1 MMRSLSA
8 AVLVAAIVTGVA
20 AAGGPSLLNPGT
32 LNAKAPA
39 VFSARFVTTKGP
51 FVVKVTRS
59 WAPKGAD
66 RFYNLVLNKFYDNQ
80 PIYRVVQGFIA
91 QWGISMRPEIAKVW
105 RHAYIKDDPV
115 TNYDAKG
122 TVAFAHVLGVKNS
135 RTTQVFVNFQAN
147 NRNLGPSFPAFG
159 TITSGFSVVTKL
171 YHGRESAVAA
181 TAQNQT
187 TMTEYGE
194 RFVRKNF
201 PHLDW
206 IKTARIVG

>member
-1 MMRSLSA
+1 M
-8 AVLVAAIVTGVA
+8 VTGVA
-20 AAGGPSLLNPGT
+20 AAGGPSLLNPGS
-32 LNAKAPA
+32 LNATAPA
-39 VFSARFVTTKGP
+39 TFNAQFVTTKGT
-51 FVVKVTRS
+51 FVVHVTRS

-80 PIYRVVQGFIA
+80 PIFRVVSGFIA
-91 QWGISMRPEIAKVW
+91 QWGISMTPPIAKVW

-115 TNYDAKG
+115 TNNDAKG

-135 RTTQVFVNFQAN
+135 RTTQVFVNFAAN

-171 YHGRESAVAA
+171 YHGRESAIAA
-181 TAQNQT
+181 SAQNQT
-187 TMTEYGE
+187 TMTEYGGKW
-194 RFVRKNF
+194 VHKNF

-206 IKTARIVG
+206 ITTARIVH